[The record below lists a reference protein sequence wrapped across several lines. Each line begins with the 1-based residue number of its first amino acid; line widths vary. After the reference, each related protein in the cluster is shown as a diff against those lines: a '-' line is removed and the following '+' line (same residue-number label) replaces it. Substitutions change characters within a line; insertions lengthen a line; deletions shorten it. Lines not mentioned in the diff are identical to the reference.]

1 MDCNFKEKKTTL
13 TGSSYIYCGLTSFDM
28 KCPGEIKNE
37 NKNEKGI

>member
-28 KCPGEIKNE
+28 KCPGESNCIFFRR
-37 NKNEKGI
+37 NKK